1 MKRKTYQRP
10 ATKAVRLQHH
20 GMLMQ
25 SGGGEGQ
32 QNVSPKAT
40 INNWQE
46 GDETDDEVFM

>member
-1 MKRKTYQRP
+1 MKRKTYQTP
-10 ATKAVRLQHH
+10 TMKVVELQHMT
-20 GMLMQ
+20 MLL
-25 SGGGEGQ
+25 SGSGEGQ